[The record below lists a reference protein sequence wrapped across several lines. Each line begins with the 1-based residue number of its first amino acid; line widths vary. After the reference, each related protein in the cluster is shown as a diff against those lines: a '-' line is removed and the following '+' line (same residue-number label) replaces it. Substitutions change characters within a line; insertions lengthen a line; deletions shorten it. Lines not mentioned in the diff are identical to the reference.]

1 MTIMMDWI
9 EIGAVGDIPL
19 RGSRRVAT
27 PQGEAAVFRTGSGEI
42 FALMNRCPHRG
53 GPLSEGLVAGKHVA
67 CPLHNWLIDL
77 ETGHA
82 VAPDERCAPVLPV
95 RVEGGRIW
103 LRLPAARKTA
113 HV

>member
-1 MTIMMDWI
+1 MSDWI
-9 EIGAVGDIPL
+9 EIGAVGDIPP

-27 PQGEAAVFRTGSGEI
+27 PQGEVAVFRTTDDEI

-53 GPLSEGLVAGKHVA
+53 GPLSEGIVAGKHVT
-67 CPLHNWLIDL
+67 CPLHNWRIDL

-82 VAPDERCAPVLPV
+82 AAPDEGCAPVLPV

-103 LRLPAARKTA
+103 LRLPVVRKSG
-113 HV
+113 HG